1 MTQPKER
8 IAVAYTASTA
18 TEAMIIRSLL
28 DSAGILSPDV
38 NSSDPF
44 PMRDVPDGSTHGAEI
59 FVPESQIEEARR
71 IIAEYSKSG
80 SSK

>member
-1 MTQPKER
+1 MAEPKER

-18 TEAMIIRSLL
+18 AEAMVIRGLL
-28 DSAGILSPDV
+28 ASAGIVSPDI

-44 PMRDVPDGSTHGAEI
+44 PMRDVPEGSTHGAEI
-59 FVPESQIEEARR
+59 FVPESQVEEARR
-71 IIAEYSKSG
+71 IIAEYSKNG